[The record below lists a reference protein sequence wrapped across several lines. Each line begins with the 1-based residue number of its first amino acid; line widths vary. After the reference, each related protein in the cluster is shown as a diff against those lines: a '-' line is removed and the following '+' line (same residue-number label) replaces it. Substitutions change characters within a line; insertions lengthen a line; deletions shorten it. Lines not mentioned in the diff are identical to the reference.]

1 MKSDGRSQREAVT
14 VIFRLLE
21 VAAAGEFEV
30 ARELAKRANELDVSG
45 VNSDLLSALH
55 CYLESGAS
63 AESKQ
68 QLQRIVA
75 ATPYEVAARQ
85 MLDAK
90 E

>member
-1 MKSDGRSQREAVT
+1 MNPDGRSQREAVT

-21 VAAAGEFEV
+21 VIAAGEFDV
-30 ARELAKRANELDVSG
+30 AQELLKRANELDVSG
-45 VNSDLLSALH
+45 VNTDLLAALLY
-55 CYLESGAS
+55 YLESGAS

-68 QLQRIVA
+68 QLERNVA
-75 ATPYEVAARQ
+75 ATPYEVAARP